1 MMDNNVFEGTWKQM
15 RGQAKGWWD
24 KLTDDDLEKVEGNFD
39 ILIGLPQ
46 EKYGYIRQKA
56 EAEYRKR
63 IK

>member
-1 MMDNNVFEGTWKQM
+1 MDNNVFEGTWKQM

-39 ILIGLPQ
+39 ILIGLPR